1 MLLIK
6 TGGPAMAEE
15 WRGYLAEF
23 RPGLRTASFD
33 DPGIRAEEAEYAL
46 CWEPPQGWLASLP
59 GLRAIFS
66 IGAGVDHVTCD
77 PGWPRHVPL
86 VRMGGE
92 ETGQR
97 MGEYVAWAC
106 LSLLRN
112 ARLFAVNQAVG
123 RWEYEPGEHTARE
136 RTVGILG
143 MGALGTACVPML
155 RALGFP
161 VRGWMRTPREVAG
174 AEVFAGREALD
185 AFLGGTHILVCLLP
199 ATPETDGIVD
209 AGLIARLP
217 RGAALVNAARGSHV
231 VLPDLIAALDSGHLS
246 GAVLDAFETE
256 PVPADDPIWAHPK
269 VTVTPHV
276 ASIARRR
283 ERARFV
289 AEAIAAFEAGGSL
302 PNLYDPVRGY

>member
-6 TGGPAMAEE
+6 SGGAAAVEE
-15 WRGYLAEF
+15 WRGHLAEF
-23 RPGLRTASFD
+23 RPGMRAAAFD
-33 DPGIRAEEAEYAL
+33 APEAEAGEAEYAL
-46 CWEPPQGWLASLP
+46 CWEPPRGWLASLP
-59 GLRAIFS
+59 KLRAIFS
-66 IGAGVDHVTCD
+66 IGAGVDHITDD
-77 PGWPRHVPL
+77 PTWPRHVPL

-112 ARLFAVNQAVG
+112 ARTFALNQPAA

-143 MGALGTACVPML
+143 MGTLGAASVPML
-155 RALGFP
+155 RGLGFA
-161 VRGWMRTPREVAG
+161 VRGWTRTPRAVPG
-174 AEVFAGREALD
+174 AEVFAGRESLD
-185 AFLGGTHILVCLLP
+185 AFLGGTDILVCLLP
-199 ATPETDGIVD
+199 ATAETNGIVD

-217 RGAALVNAARGSHV
+217 RGAGVVNAGRGAHV
-231 VLPDLIAALDSGHLS
+231 VRPDLLAALDSGQLS
-246 GAVLDAFETE
+246 GAVLDTFETE
-256 PVPADDPIWAHPK
+256 PLPPDDPVWTHPG

-289 AEAIAAFEAGGSL
+289 ADAIAAFEAGGAL